1 MSQERKRILEMVQ
14 EGKLSA
20 QEAIILLDA
29 LDGKSDVKASTQDS
43 ATTSTPVEE
52 TTQEEA
58 STGKQEETN
67 KNSEKKDSDSFYSQL
82 ESAGE
87 RIFDFVNNA
96 FKKIKDID
104 LQFNQSLDVP
114 HTFQQDGSEIE
125 RIDIDVANG
134 PVRIV
139 GWDQQDV
146 RVECDAKVYRSD
158 DRESARNYF
167 LENTVFSVDNGLL
180 IFGTQSKWMKVETVV
195 YVPKKQYK
203 KLSIRIFHGGISA
216 EGMDADY
223 VTLKTTNGKVDIT
236 RINGEKIDIETVNG
250 QVNVKQSQANKLE
263 IETVNGTIDLP
274 TGVYQDIDVKTFNG
288 NINTILPS
296 SGTRKIEAKVV
307 TGNIYL
313 DIPRSVSINGEVSS
327 NLGSYK
333 LDLHDINVM
342 HEKREVIQKQVS
354 FRRTGLGEEVIY
366 VIADTK
372 TGTVQVRDIDVQ
384 GE

>member
-43 ATTSTPVEE
+43 ATTTPVEE
-52 TTQEEA
+52 TTQEE

-139 GWDQQDV
+139 
-146 RVECDAKVYRSD
+146 
-158 DRESARNYF
+158 
-167 LENTVFSVDNGLL
+167 
-180 IFGTQSKWMKVETVV
+180 
-195 YVPKKQYK
+195 
-203 KLSIRIFHGGISA
+203 
-216 EGMDADY
+216 
-223 VTLKTTNGKVDIT
+223 
-236 RINGEKIDIETVNG
+236 
-250 QVNVKQSQANKLE
+250 
-263 IETVNGTIDLP
+263 
-274 TGVYQDIDVKTFNG
+274 
-288 NINTILPS
+288 
-296 SGTRKIEAKVV
+296 
-307 TGNIYL
+307 
-313 DIPRSVSINGEVSS
+313 
-327 NLGSYK
+327 
-333 LDLHDINVM
+333 
-342 HEKREVIQKQVS
+342 
-354 FRRTGLGEEVIY
+354 
-366 VIADTK
+366 
-372 TGTVQVRDIDVQ
+372 
-384 GE
+384 